1 MEELKNKVKELK
13 KQANILFI
21 VGAIILIA
29 SVISFIIGRVKHLKG
44 PMGLAVIILIIAVC
58 FFVIG
63 IPKLISYRKAKKNL
77 ENPSSYANKT
87 YGNIHEYSH
96 FVAYL
101 NKKAQTAKNAA
112 VNTLSALTSVFGF
125 GGVFV
130 SGQNGW
136 DVFVNKKNIILNCP
150 NKNESFSDNKFKI
163 VETSKIKKVDFETLK
178 GIVRVKISMR
188 DTEKIFVIDVIIKS
202 IEEIEIVRETFKSI
216 VVN

>member
-1 MEELKNKVKELK
+1 M
-13 KQANILFI
+13 
-21 VGAIILIA
+21 
-29 SVISFIIGRVKHLKG
+29 
-44 PMGLAVIILIIAVC
+44 
-58 FFVIG
+58 
-63 IPKLISYRKAKKNL
+63 
-77 ENPSSYANKT
+77 
-87 YGNIHEYSH
+87 
-96 FVAYL
+96 
-101 NKKAQTAKNAA
+101 
-112 VNTLSALTSVFGF
+112 FGF